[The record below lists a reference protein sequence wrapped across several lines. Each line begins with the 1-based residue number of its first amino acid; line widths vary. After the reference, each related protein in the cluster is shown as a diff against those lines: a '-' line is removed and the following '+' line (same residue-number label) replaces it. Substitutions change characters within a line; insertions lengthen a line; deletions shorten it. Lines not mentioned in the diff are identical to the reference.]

1 MDSFSDEKREIKKG
15 PLADELNEHPHLGS
29 SETPEKPL
37 EHKNKEEG
45 YSTDPAQGDA
55 EMSLPLAD
63 EDKDRYQDDPAAEA
77 ENLKESYDM
86 AGETGKNDSS
96 QSTAA

>member
-15 PLADELNEHPHLGS
+15 PLADELNAHPHL
-29 SETPEKPL
+29 EADQLEEKPL
-37 EHKNKEEG
+37 EQKDPEAG

-77 ENLKESYDM
+77 DNLKESYEM
-86 AGETGKNDSS
+86 AEESGKNDPG
-96 QSTAA
+96 QTDQ